1 MQLSFRLVLEAALL
15 LGTQALFFTLAWAF
29 LVKGLVLDY
38 ASNSSDQ
45 ELILSAFPTNTYKR
59 KQKWWQ
65 GGALV
70 QVVFALTL
78 SWSCQLFELIIME
91 ILGVLGQE
99 YVCILSVEWGMSRVG
114 IIGVTISAILSG
126 FGAVNGP
133 YSNLFF
139 FLRQVGDADIQLAEK
154 KCMQT
159 LSAIA
164 SKKQR
169 ILLEETKLKSM
180 DPNASK
186 VGGFVKKIFG
196 SVSGRPEGNNLES
209 LRLEIAA
216 LEGISRRLFLDI
228 DDLYVEKTRLA
239 FAKTWKGKYSNLM
252 GYIFSIYCI
261 YRLAMAFI
269 NIVFNRIG
277 STDPITN
284 LISRFIAHTNINID
298 VRFWSQQ
305 LSFFFVGLMI
315 FLSIRGLLQE
325 LSKFFKVV
333 SQAFSS
339 SNVILFL
346 AHLMGLYLLSSVL
359 LMRQNLPMEYRSIIS
374 DSLGTLEFNF
384 YHRWFDVI
392 FLISGLLSMVFLYF
406 VHSAS
411 GSSNVSKDSVYE
423 DMMENSHSKS
433 YYGNSA
439 HSQSAMLSD
448 NRNVGELVFP
458 NSWVIYNTY
467 AKFLYMNRQYEAA
480 MKACDKAIMP
490 GYGKAVIKCDKA
502 LDSIVRLGQ
511 MTMILLT
518 RGDANE
524 HDNEHDKKYPG
535 RLGLKYSIRST

>member
-99 YVCILSVEWGMSRVG
+99 HFIIQSIAVGVGDLWGTIFRDRLGEAKVQTGILSVEWGMSRVG

-169 ILLEETKLKSM
+169 VLLEEAKLKSM

-196 SVSGRPEGNNLES
+196 SVSGRPEGNNLDS
-209 LRLEIAA
+209 LRLELAA
-216 LEGISRRLFLDI
+216 LEGISRQLFLDI

-239 FAKTWKGKYSNLM
+239 FAKTWQGKYSNLM
-252 GYIFSIYCI
+252 GYIFSVYCI
-261 YRLAMAFI
+261 YKLAMAFI
-269 NIVFNRIG
+269 NILFNRIG

-284 LISRFIAHTNINID
+284 LISRFIAHTNIKID

-333 SQAFSS
+333 SRAFSS
-339 SNVILFL
+339 NNVILFL
-346 AHLMGLYLLSSVL
+346 AHLMGLYFLS
-359 LMRQNLPMEYRSIIS
+359 
-374 DSLGTLEFNF
+374 TLEFDF

-392 FLISGLLSMVFLYF
+392 FLISGLLSMVLLYF

-423 DMMENSHSKS
+423 DMMENDHSES
-433 YYGNSA
+433 YYGNST
-439 HSQSAMLSD
+439 HSQSAMSSD
-448 NRNVGELVFP
+448 NR
-458 NSWVIYNTY
+458 
-467 AKFLYMNRQYEAA
+467 
-480 MKACDKAIMP
+480 
-490 GYGKAVIKCDKA
+490 YG
-502 LDSIVRLGQ
+502 DSLGGQ
-511 MTMILLT
+511 W
-518 RGDANE
+518 
-524 HDNEHDKKYPG
+524 
-535 RLGLKYSIRST
+535 RSRES